1 MVAGGVGMADKA
13 TEDKVKCSRCFS
25 GLIKEANMRL
35 LKALGVWRK
44 TVTDGEENESA

>member
-1 MVAGGVGMADKA
+1 MAGGVGAANKA
-13 TEDKVKCSRCFS
+13 TEDEVKRSRCFS
-25 GLIKEANMRL
+25 GLIKVSNMRL